1 MELLSKTETLSEK
14 GNIAADSEDFQREA
28 DHLKNCL
35 AIVRNNIDI
44 YEQKERNYQNEVT
57 QLFQSVRKGEGDAYG
72 QLLAGQSI
80 LENTEKL
87 AEKKSCGT

>member
-44 YEQKERNYQNEVT
+44 YEQKRTELPKRSD
-57 QLFQSVRKGEGDAYG
+57 SVI
-72 QLLAGQSI
+72 SI
-80 LENTEKL
+80 R
-87 AEKKSCGT
+87 S